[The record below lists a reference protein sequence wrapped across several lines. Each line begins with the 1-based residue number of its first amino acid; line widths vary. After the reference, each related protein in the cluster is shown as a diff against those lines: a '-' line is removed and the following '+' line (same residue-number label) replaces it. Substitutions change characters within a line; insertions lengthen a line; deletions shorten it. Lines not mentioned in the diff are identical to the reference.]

1 MLAARLGRGWLIGMA
16 LVAAIGRLS
25 PAPAQGLRGDQVE
38 ALRQALISEK
48 DRSSRGVELTSKV
61 AALKS
66 MNDLHR
72 ALFLAEWRDHHPD
85 PEVAIV
91 DQKYRALVGKRF
103 EQTIRPVLKSTDKAL
118 CMRSLEQL
126 DAVATAQPEGC
137 DPCKFMPALAGDL
150 ADLTRHGSTG
160 VREMAAKVLGRW
172 HADPEVAVPALG
184 TLLVVGALSERVTAA
199 GSLTQ
204 VIEEAYRLA
213 NQDNAKMDK
222 AAARRNLILSARGA
236 IPALARGIKDKEPEV
251 RHLSLVGMTA
261 IGRCCHGLVQ
271 AWDLTETD
279 ENPDKTRTQL
289 EKNFAE
295 LLPLILQ
302 LGDQCKILPFALG
315 DPELEIRLDALQ
327 VIEET
332 ATLRLE
338 WARRAQG
345 VSVPEDPL
353 RDSLNVDLPALARNL
368 GDHQVTIRRKTLE
381 VLELMGSAAR
391 ASAPNVVRS
400 LNDPDP
406 FVRWAAAR
414 TLGKFAP
421 AESATAIPGLIK
433 LLNETDTGIRMT
445 AVTSLERYGPAAKH
459 AVPALVIKTR
469 AEDAEMRACG
479 IRALAAI
486 AADSQTVAGCV
497 QDALKD
503 PVELVRQS
511 AREAA
516 ARLRQ
521 AAQETGG
528 MLSFHKPPVEPNDST
543 KTKDPLLQGKK
554 P

>member
-1 MLAARLGRGWLIGMA
+1 
-16 LVAAIGRLS
+16 
-25 PAPAQGLRGDQVE
+25 
-38 ALRQALISEK
+38 LRQALISEK
-48 DRSSRGVELTSKV
+48 DRSSRGAELTAKV

-72 ALFLAEWRDHHPD
+72 ALFLSEWQDHHPD

-150 ADLTRHGSTG
+150 ADLTRHGSAG
-160 VREMAAKVLGRW
+160 MRERAAKVLGRW

-184 TLLVVGALSERVTAA
+184 TLLVVGTLSERVTAA

-222 AAARRNLILSARGA
+222 AAAARNLILSARGA
-236 IPALARGIKDKEPEV
+236 IPALARGTKDKEPEV
-251 RHLSLVGMTA
+251 RHLSLVALTA

-271 AWDLTETD
+271 AWDLTELD
-279 ENPDKTRTQL
+279 ENPETARGQM
-289 EKNFAE
+289 EKNFAD

-302 LGDQCKILPFALG
+302 LGDQCKTLPFALS
-315 DPELEIRLDALQ
+315 DSELEIRSDALQ
-327 VIEET
+327 VIEEL

-338 WARRAQG
+338 WARRAKG
-345 VSVPEDPL
+345 LSAPEDPL
-353 RDSLNVDLPALARNL
+353 RDSLSVNLPALARNL
-368 GDHQVTIRRKTLE
+368 GDRQVTIRRKALE
-381 VLELMGSAAR
+381 VLEYMGSAAR

-421 AESATAIPGLIK
+421 AESTTAIPGLIK
-433 LLNETDTGIRMT
+433 LLNETDTGIRVT
-445 AVTSLERYGPAAKH
+445 AVSSLEKYGPAAKD
-459 AVPALVIKTR
+459 AVPALIVKAR
-469 AEDAEMRACG
+469 ADDAEMRACA

-497 QDALKD
+497 QEAMKD
-503 PVELVRQS
+503 PADLVRQT
-511 AREAA
+511 ARDAS

-528 MLSFHKPPVEPNDST
+528 MLSFHKPPVEPTDST
-543 KTKDPLLQGKK
+543 KTKDPVAQDKK